1 MSSLDEEI
9 AFKLRQAELAGELKR
24 AHDFGKPSVED
35 AGWLATPTALRMPFK
50 ILKDAGFA
58 PPEIALFHE
67 RAALVEKLKSA
78 VDGNARD
85 AVQRQL
91 SELEVKI
98 AFVGGQAEKIGLGKT
113 EEEVGRQVEFLKK
126 WLKEH

>member
-9 AFKLRQAELAGELKR
+9 AFKLRQAELAGELKHAR
-24 AHDFGKPSVED
+24 DFGRPTVED
-35 AGWLATPTALRMPFK
+35 VGWLATPAALRMPFK

-78 VDGNARD
+78 GDGNDRD
-85 AVQRQL
+85 TIRRQL

-98 AFVGGQAEKIGLGKT
+98 AMRLESL
-113 EEEVGRQVEFLKK
+113 RQHGNL
-126 WLKEH
+126 

>member
-9 AFKLRQAELAGELKR
+9 AFKLRQAELAGELKH
-24 AHDFGKPSVED
+24 AHDYGKPGVED

-98 AFVGGQAEKIGLGKT
+98 ALRLESLRLHGNL
-113 EEEVGRQVEFLKK
+113 
-126 WLKEH
+126 